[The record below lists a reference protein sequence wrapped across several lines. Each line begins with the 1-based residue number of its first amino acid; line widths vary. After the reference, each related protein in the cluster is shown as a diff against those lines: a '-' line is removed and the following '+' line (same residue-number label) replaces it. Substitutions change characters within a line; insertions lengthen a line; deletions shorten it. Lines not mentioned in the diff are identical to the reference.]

1 MRLNGVIYRPCSVR
15 VCASMV
21 PPHVDVSVI
30 DIPTHPRELVGVA
43 RQVSFI
49 KIPVN
54 LNIPISISPAVS
66 KGHLA
71 LTFGPST
78 TPPASAKVTVKGT
91 VKLNDASSS
100 EILCLAIDAE

>member
-1 MRLNGVIYRPCSVR
+1 
-15 VCASMV
+15 MV

-30 DIPTHPRELVGVA
+30 GIPTHPRELVGVA

-78 TPPASAKVTVKGT
+78 TPPANALLPKVTVKGT